1 MYHANQTY
9 YNGQDS
15 NYGESNAGMAW
26 SQNNGT
32 SEGFNFNKFL
42 QDQQH
47 LLFPTTGFLPAGN
60 SYLPFQ
66 GEPHYVEEVEEEENE
81 AMDYEELQPEQE
93 QWHHPEG
100 PLSRPASLGFDGAYK
115 PENPMI
121 TQVLRKP
128 ERQQKQT
135 SIVDKAAELRAK
147 VLASRTHKQGTP
159 NRDKKQ
165 EPMQK
170 DKAPEAGEAPTPAPV
185 TRTRSVTDLDG
196 LIAEERAAAETKAQ
210 QDSDLQAMSSG
221 ATRSVAEP
229 AASSAEEAH
238 QKNLA
243 AAFDGHAGVE
253 HASGSQQM
261 KGFSETMTPM
271 HKFHREL
278 QRILAETGAQL
289 RPDLEMQKPRSP
301 SLREPVGANIE
312 KANDSHYNH
321 SNRPNN
327 YSDETLGSTAR
338 HNEGESSRVEY
349 DDITKHI
356 EPLMRSMEQR
366 LGHLIDSRL
375 QGLEELVARRSNEGV
390 RQSASHSHYFDDLD
404 EWLDHTG
411 YHDEATRKRELEQ
424 ARKLAALDAQRAE
437 LIAQM
442 GRDSHL
448 TRSKSVRGQSVKQPE
463 LLTPIKSPNLN
474 AAAPSSAAM
483 APPPLPLPKAT
494 RPSTDKNGDNN
505 VRQGTKRPSEASL
518 HEQMPADKVQRID
531 TPRETRNEAPEKR
544 TLTAPQPQELKAV
557 HTR

>member
-100 PLSRPASLGFDGAYK
+100 PLSRPASLGFDGAVSRETYNAQPFDSNNQHVETPPNDEYK

-253 HASGSQQM
+253 HASGSQLNAA
-261 KGFSETMTPM
+261 SHETASLTPQ
-271 HKFHREL
+271 KTNEGL
-278 QRILAETGAQL
+278 QRDHDAHAQVPSRATTDSSRNGGAGGNSSRTLSSHKDRPLAARRQETVADGHPQL
-289 RPDLEMQKPRSP
+289 RPDLEMQK
-301 SLREPVGANIE
+301 
-312 KANDSHYNH
+312 
-321 SNRPNN
+321 
-327 YSDETLGSTAR
+327 
-338 HNEGESSRVEY
+338 
-349 DDITKHI
+349 
-356 EPLMRSMEQR
+356 
-366 LGHLIDSRL
+366 
-375 QGLEELVARRSNEGV
+375 
-390 RQSASHSHYFDDLD
+390 
-404 EWLDHTG
+404 
-411 YHDEATRKRELEQ
+411 
-424 ARKLAALDAQRAE
+424 
-437 LIAQM
+437 
-442 GRDSHL
+442 
-448 TRSKSVRGQSVKQPE
+448 
-463 LLTPIKSPNLN
+463 
-474 AAAPSSAAM
+474 
-483 APPPLPLPKAT
+483 
-494 RPSTDKNGDNN
+494 
-505 VRQGTKRPSEASL
+505 
-518 HEQMPADKVQRID
+518 
-531 TPRETRNEAPEKR
+531 
-544 TLTAPQPQELKAV
+544 
-557 HTR
+557 